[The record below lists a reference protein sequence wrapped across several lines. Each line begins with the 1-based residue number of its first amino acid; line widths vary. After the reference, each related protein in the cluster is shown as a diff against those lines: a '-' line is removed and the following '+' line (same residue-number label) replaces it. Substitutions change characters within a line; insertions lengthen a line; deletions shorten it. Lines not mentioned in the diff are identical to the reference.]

1 MENELVKIDWIEKS
15 KSNGL
20 RKEKKNNNYYENE
33 EIKYFTIDELD
44 RLMGNVKNK
53 YYKMIFLM
61 LYETASRFSEIRYL
75 KFNDLENSLNDTFI
89 KIPVAKQRNRKLTKR
104 VPISSV
110 LKSYILDHRIKNNL
124 KEKDY
129 ILAKKPNG
137 EPVSNQ
143 TINMGL
149 KRYVEKICGNDFVDR
164 AHTHVFRHSRAIHLL
179 DAGVNI
185 RIVQR
190 ILGHSS
196 ISNTLIYLKYSDK
209 SFTEAINAAN
219 GKIGLK

>member
-15 KSNGL
+15 KSKDL
-20 RKEKKNNNYYENE
+20 QQEKNNNYYENE
-33 EIKYFTIDELD
+33 EIKYFTIEELD
-44 RLMGNVKNK
+44 RLIGNVKNK

-75 KFNDLENSLNDTFI
+75 KFSDIENFLNDTFI
-89 KIPVAKQRNRKLTKR
+89 KVPVAKQRNRKLMKR
-104 VPISSV
+104 IPISSV
-110 LKSYILDHRIKNNL
+110 LKSYILDHRIKNKL
-124 KEKDY
+124 AEKDY
-129 ILAKKPNG
+129 ILSKNPDGK
-137 EPVSNQ
+137 PVSNQ

-149 KRYVEKICGNDFVDR
+149 KRYVKNILGNDFIDKS
-164 AHTHVFRHSRAIHLL
+164 HTHTFRHSRAIHLL
-179 DAGVNI
+179 DSGVNI

-209 SFTEAINAAN
+209 SFNEAISIAN
-219 GKIGLK
+219 NKIGLK